1 MIFYLALALFGQ
13 ILASFSQILLKH
25 SSNKEYDSVIK
36 EYLNIFVILG
46 YALLALS
53 MLIAILCYNGLL
65 YMQVVLMEPIGYVIV
80 MFLSRIF
87 FAEKITIRKLTGM
100 FVIFLGI
107 IVFYLQTLE
116 LWHLIRFENKG
127 EDYEKTSQYFWNQAD
142 TGI

>member
-107 IVFYLQTLE
+107 IVFYL
-116 LWHLIRFENKG
+116 
-127 EDYEKTSQYFWNQAD
+127 
-142 TGI
+142 